1 MDPLKEILPE
11 LFDLIFQ
18 HFDNDEILD
27 LSLLSKSWY
36 KTLGQSQNAMSK
48 VWLDVG
54 DRFDEPSRDDVK
66 AFRISDRNYEN
77 FTISE
82 MENGLQIL
90 LFPRKKWKRA
100 KIDIQSFTS
109 YREYVNLL
117 EIINESV
124 IDLEVFD
131 MEVDNAG
138 SYTKLVPFDK
148 LNRLKISSVSLEAL
162 LPFIQTLPS
171 LKKLI
176 VEEIRNADDACGI
189 LWQFLCYQKNLTHL
203 NLSSNVFVQ
212 FFENP
217 SNYEFKLSFLC
228 VEQNFESYVNSNIS
242 KNFQEFLSTQDQ
254 LKWIVLSD
262 WTDEITFS
270 KVFSLPKI
278 ERVSIEYFDADSEKI
293 ELKSNI
299 KNISKTL
306 TRIDFEC
313 EDLNV
318 NWIKSILD
326 NFKDIK
332 TLYFYHISADLLKTL
347 MTHKQNLECI
357 KFCSIFDGY
366 EEMLKTE
373 KMQMRLEEEKY
384 FDYRNII

>member
-1 MDPLKEILPE
+1 MDPLKNILPD
-11 LFDLIFQ
+11 LFDLVFQ
-18 HFDNDEILD
+18 HFDNEEILE
-27 LSLLSKSWY
+27 LSMLSRTWY
-36 KTLGQSQNAMSK
+36 KTLGQSQVAMSK

-138 SYTKLVPFDK
+138 SFSKLIKFDK
-148 LNRLKISSVSLEAL
+148 LTRLKISSVSLEAL
-162 LPFIQTLPS
+162 MPFVQPLPN

-176 VEEIRNADDACGI
+176 VEEIRNAEESCGM
-189 LWQFLCYQKNLTHL
+189 LWQFLCYQNNLTHL
-203 NLSSNVFVQ
+203 NIASNVFVQ

-217 SNYEFKLSFLC
+217 PNCKFKLKFLC
-228 VEQNFESYVNSNIS
+228 VEQNFDPIENLNIV
-242 KNFQEFLSTQDQ
+242 KNFQEFLISQDE
-254 LKWIVLSD
+254 LKWVVLSD
-262 WTDEITFS
+262 WTDEITFN
-270 KVFSLPKI
+270 KVFSLPNI
-278 ERVSIEYFDADSEKI
+278 ERVSIEYFDAESEKI

-299 KNISKTL
+299 ENCSKTL
-306 TRIDFEC
+306 SRIDFEC
-313 EDLNV
+313 EDLNIT
-318 NWIKSILD
+318 WIKSILD
-326 NFKDIK
+326 NFNCIK
-332 TLYFYHISADLLKTL
+332 ILYFYHVSADLLKVL
-347 MTHKQNLECI
+347 VNRKNLECV
-357 KFCSIFDGY
+357 KYCSIFDDH
-366 EEMLKTE
+366 EEILKSQN
-373 KMQMRLEEEKY
+373 MQMRLEEEKY